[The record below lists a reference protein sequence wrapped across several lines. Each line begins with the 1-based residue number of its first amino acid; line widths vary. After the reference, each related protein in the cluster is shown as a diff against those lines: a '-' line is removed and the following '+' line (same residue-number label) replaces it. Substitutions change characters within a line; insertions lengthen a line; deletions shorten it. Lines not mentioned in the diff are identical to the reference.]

1 MKHETYNITKKRKD
15 FKIFL
20 VIIKID
26 QIRDDMNQT
35 KPNLTKP
42 NRKFQKHEEDHI
54 LQNALKFKLRYQLCT
69 VKP

>member
-1 MKHETYNITKKRKD
+1 MKNETYNITKIKRKD

-35 KPNLTKP
+35 KPN
-42 NRKFQKHEEDHI
+42 RKF
-54 LQNALKFKLRYQLCT
+54 
-69 VKP
+69 